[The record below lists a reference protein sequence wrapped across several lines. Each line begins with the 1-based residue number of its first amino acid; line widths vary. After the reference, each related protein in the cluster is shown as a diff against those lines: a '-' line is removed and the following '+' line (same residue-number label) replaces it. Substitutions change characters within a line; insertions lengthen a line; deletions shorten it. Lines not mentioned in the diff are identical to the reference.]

1 MGKALKSLG
10 LDLGTTTT
18 QLVISELTVENRAAG
33 FAVPRME
40 IGARRILYESKV
52 HFTPLLSGE
61 LVDET
66 ALSELL
72 EEEFERAGIR
82 PEELDTG
89 AVIVTGETSRKENAR
104 AVTRALARQA
114 GKFVVATAGADLE
127 SVLAARGAGAVEWS
141 RESTAPVIHLDIGGG
156 TTNIALCRDGA
167 VEAAGCM
174 NVGGRLLRL
183 DPRGKVTYVSPA
195 LAGLVSCSVGDTLQE
210 REALSVAQLL
220 ARALEEA
227 LGFREATGLSRQL
240 RTAGAVEC
248 PLPRGVLS
256 FSGGVADCMEKD
268 IPWLTYGDLGPLLG
282 RAIRESRLC
291 RGAYRLGAQTIRAT
305 VIGAGCH
312 SAALSG
318 STVCICNTPL
328 PLQDLPVGCIG
339 EEEQADPQLWHLV
352 RQRLQ
357 GKEVLFLPGWKAP
370 DYGQVCRLADQLVKG
385 FDGKPC
391 RVVLER
397 DMAKALGTALQ
408 LRLGKDAQVLCLDGL
423 WIGPDSY
430 LDVGEW
436 VGPAVTVVVK
446 TLAFG

>member
-1 MGKALKSLG
+1 MGKVLKSLG

-18 QLVISELTVENRAAG
+18 QLVISERTVENRAPG

-40 IGARRILYESKV
+40 IGDRRIVYESKV
-52 HFTPLLSGE
+52 HFTPLISGE
-61 LVDET
+61 LVDEA

-72 EEEFERAGIR
+72 KAEYQNAGIR

-89 AVIVTGETSRKENAR
+89 AVIVTGETSRKENAQT
-104 AVTRALARQA
+104 VTRALARQA

-156 TTNIALCRDGA
+156 TANIALCREGT
-167 VEAAGCM
+167 VEPAGCM
-174 NVGGRLLRL
+174 HVGGRLMKFDETGRI
-183 DPRGKVTYVSPA
+183 TYVSA
-195 LAGLVSCSVGDTLQE
+195 VLAGLISHQVGDRITE
-210 REALSVAQLL
+210 TEAMAVARLL

-227 LGFREATGLSRQL
+227 LGLREATGLSRQL

-248 PLPRGVLS
+248 PLPPGVIS

-268 IPWLTYGDLGPLLG
+268 MPWLTYGDLGPLLG
-282 RAIRESRLC
+282 RAIRESLLC
-291 RGAYRLGAQTIRAT
+291 RGPYRLGTQTIRAT

-318 STVCICNTPL
+318 STVCICHTPL

-339 EEEQADPQLWHLV
+339 EEEQTDPQLWQLA
-352 RQRLQ
+352 RQRLA
-357 GKEVLFLPGWKAP
+357 GKEALFLPGWEAP

-391 RVVLER
+391 RVVVER